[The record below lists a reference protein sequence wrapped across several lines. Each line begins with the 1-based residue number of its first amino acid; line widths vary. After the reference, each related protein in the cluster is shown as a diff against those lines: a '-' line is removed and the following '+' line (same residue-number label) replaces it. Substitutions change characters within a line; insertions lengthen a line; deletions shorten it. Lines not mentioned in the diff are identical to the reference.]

1 MVTAEIHR
9 GRVIPDALKKDWDR
23 LMDRGRSEPSVS
35 WEWTAA
41 LFTSHVRE
49 TDEVVFII
57 LKRFTTVIGIVPVIL
72 RPLKYLGQTFITAFP
87 ASELFNT
94 HSDLLIEDVSE
105 PVLTAMTDA
114 LYGSELRWDVF
125 RVTRLLEARPLGALW
140 CAILRKRWTLLTFTR
155 EQPSFFLSLDGTFE
169 AYLKRRSASFRNAL
183 RRIERKLRTRGRV
196 EIRNQDNFST
206 IDEAYEV
213 LLSIEQRSWKQGH
226 GTSIAALSRHTAFY
240 RHLCASAFQKQWL
253 HLRFLYLDGD
263 PIAYNLGLLVK
274 DTYFYLK
281 TSYAHAER
289 PLSPSTFLRAQLIA
303 ELIGAGV
310 KQLDFPAEPYEWER
324 QWTEETR
331 AHQSLICFGCSP
343 KGIGYYLYRQARAF
357 ARPNDNVSVSYADPR
372 DHKPELV

>member
-9 GRVIPDALKKDWDR
+9 GRIIPDALKKDWDR
-23 LMDRGRSEPSVS
+23 LMDRGRNEPSVS

-41 LFTSHVRE
+41 LFMSHVRE

-87 ASELFNT
+87 VSELFNT

-105 PVLTAMTDA
+105 PVLTAVTDA
-114 LYGSELRWDVF
+114 LYGSGLRWDVF

-140 CAILRKRWTLLTFTR
+140 CAILRRRRALLTFTR

-183 RRIERKLRTRGRV
+183 RRIERKLRSRGRV

-240 RHLCASAFQKQWL
+240 RHLCASALQKQWL

-310 KQLDFPAEPYEWER
+310 KQLDFPAEPYE
-324 QWTEETR
+324 
-331 AHQSLICFGCSP
+331 
-343 KGIGYYLYRQARAF
+343 
-357 ARPNDNVSVSYADPR
+357 
-372 DHKPELV
+372 